1 MASTYEYLLRRKAD
15 LEVRMIEAQR
25 RAHAPFEGE
34 LKALSLAL
42 GAIEQA
48 GLAESVVAAET
59 ASFAPDA
66 PLRRGRKSRSVRE
79 MILLILGKGDTAI
92 AGTEITRQILRRWGR
107 TVALATVTL
116 ELHGLEQEGVVR
128 GVGKGWM
135 RDGEPLGEAAA
146 FSPSLKIA

>member
-1 MASTYEYLLRRKAD
+1 
-15 LEVRMIEAQR
+15 MIEAQR
-25 RAHAPFEGE
+25 RAHAPFECE

-48 GLAESVVAAET
+48 GLAERMVAPET

-79 MILLILGKGDTAI
+79 MILLVLGTGDAAI
-92 AGTEITRQILRRWGR
+92 TGTEITRQILRRWGR

-128 GVGKGWM
+128 GLGNGWI
-135 RDGEPLGEAAA
+135 RQDESVGEAGA
-146 FSPSLKIA
+146 FRPSLKIA